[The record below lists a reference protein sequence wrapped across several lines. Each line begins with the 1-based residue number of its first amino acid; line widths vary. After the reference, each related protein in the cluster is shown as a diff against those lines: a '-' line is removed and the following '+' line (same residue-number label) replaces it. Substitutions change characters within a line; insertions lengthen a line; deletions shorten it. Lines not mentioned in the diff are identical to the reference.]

1 MRGKGPLLNWVSP
14 VLGLQQRLYEF
25 RYNNVN
31 SIKKE
36 APPTVLRTPFENAI
50 FLASIFSR
58 RDVWRIFLLPVAI
71 LFSSKYNDYF
81 YFTEFFSDTKT
92 SHATFWPVNCC
103 RTSAKTITKFVKSTG
118 AIYEFRPIT
127 SWNLFTFQ
135 YFIQYFS
142 KILQRFS
149 GRITQH
155 RFLAVFT

>member
-36 APPTVLRTPFENAI
+36 APPAVLRTPFENAI

-58 RDVWRIFLLPVAI
+58 RDVWRIFLLVAI

-118 AIYEFRPIT
+118 VVTNFGVSLAETCLHFSI
-127 SWNLFTFQ
+127 LFSIFQ
-135 YFIQYFS
+135 NI
-142 KILQRFS
+142 QRFS
-149 GRITQH
+149 GRNIQH
-155 RFLAVFT
+155 WFF